1 MDHASII
8 DQALAQAQARLNAGA
23 SAPTSKTA
31 SAPRSATAGIK
42 KEASDLAGALEYL
55 ALKVADDGTAQG
67 AISAEMT
74 RQFFKKANEP
84 KTPISGPTLASGTQ
98 AIPPNHGRTTLSAST
113 SGSMETP
120 AVSESPNGEMK
131 RSVME
136 QKAPEVK
143 KANLTLYD
151 ILKQAQDGKTAGA
164 GGPAEMTADQPAPGI
179 PTGNENR
186 NRHSLLDSAEAV
198 RNATKREAKAPGR
211 ARIAELFSS
220 ASDTTGMAGAQAAF
234 PGAAAKG
241 GLKVASLAR
250 AYAEHRKTGSSPAL
264 EVLGKL
270 AEKEEK
276 EEKGEKNEHEE
287 KESPAKEKKEGKE
300 SPAHEKKEGS
310 VGEYSNLWD
319 MAISGQLGEEV
330 LSAAQQLA
338 QQVAG

>member
-1 MDHASII
+1 MDHRSII
-8 DQALAQAQARLNAGA
+8 DQALAQAQARLSAGA

-31 SAPRSATAGIK
+31 SAPRNASEGIK

-55 ALKVADDGTAQG
+55 ALKVADDGSAQG

-84 KTPISGPTLASGTQ
+84 KTPASGPTTTSGTQ
-98 AIPPNHGRTTLSAST
+98 AVAPNHGRTTLSAST
-113 SGSMETP
+113 SGSMQTP
-120 AVSESPNGEMK
+120 ATSESPEGEMK

-179 PTGNENR
+179 PTGNENA

-264 EVLGKL
+264 EALGKL
-270 AEKEEK
+270 AEK

-310 VGEYSNLWD
+310 VGEYSDLWE
-319 MAISGQLGEEV
+319 MAITGQLGDEV